1 MKNTVNL
8 ENLKKLFCNKKMIF
22 SILMVLCTVAPIFA
36 ANQTAQN
43 YDFGMNNVMKIVI
56 GFLTSRWIIG
66 VVIALLAFEII
77 LFITA
82 GRADNQA
89 WKKFVPII
97 LGTGLFLAAP
107 RITNYFINAG
117 TLGTTQDTALKVL
130 DGTYTES
137 TN

>member
-1 MKNTVNL
+1 
-8 ENLKKLFCNKKMIF
+8 MIF

-36 ANQTAQN
+36 ASNNNTSN
-43 YDFGMNNVMKIVI
+43 KDYDFGMNTVMEVVI
-56 GFLTSRWIIG
+56 GFLTSKWIIG
-66 VVIALLAFEII
+66 IVIALLAFEII

-107 RITNYFINAG
+107 RITGYFINGGKLTTTNKQAMEL
-117 TLGTTQDTALKVL
+117 LGGGEITT
-130 DGTYTES
+130 
-137 TN
+137 N